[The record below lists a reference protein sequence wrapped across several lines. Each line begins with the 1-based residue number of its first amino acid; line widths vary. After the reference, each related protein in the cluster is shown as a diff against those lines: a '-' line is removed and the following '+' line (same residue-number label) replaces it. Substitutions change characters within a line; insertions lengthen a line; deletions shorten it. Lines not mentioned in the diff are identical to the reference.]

1 VSSCLQK
8 ATERFGFCACA
19 HNQLQ
24 HSQDIIV
31 NDTSTAPAG
40 CGDAGCGG
48 PGLVWVFSETPLE
61 TAYGREMN
69 IQFNGNSPG
78 GHSCSQRMNVFG
90 MLWIVEY
97 KSVYQLCT
105 AIEEELF

>member
-1 VSSCLQK
+1 MWRSW
-8 ATERFGFCACA
+8 
-19 HNQLQ
+19 
-24 HSQDIIV
+24 
-31 NDTSTAPAG
+31 AG
-40 CGDAGCGG
+40 IGSHDVRPVGCTDH
-48 PGLVWVFSETPLE
+48 FSETPLE

-90 MLWIVEY
+90 MLW

-105 AIEEELF
+105 AIE